1 MAVPLAAGPILLEVT
16 EIINEPYD
24 ESQERWGDLRGR
36 HAVDGRLHEMETR
49 LKQMRE
55 ELAEIGH
62 WADHPAF
69 PDLTGHFKHIREL
82 LAETERGVRQARE
95 RRFHE

>member
-1 MAVPLAAGPILLEVT
+1 LAVARAARPIRLEVT
-16 EIINEPYD
+16 EIMNEPYD

-36 HAVDGRLHEMETR
+36 HAVAGRLHEMETR

-55 ELAEIGH
+55 ELAEIGR

-69 PDLTGHFKHIREL
+69 PDLTGHCKQIREL
-82 LAETERGVRQARE
+82 LAEAERGVRQARE